1 LRDADPALI
10 VGLRGRLV
18 LTITLR
24 DLQWR
29 ARRFGLGVAAASL
42 VFAVT
47 LLLAG
52 VYSSF
57 RSEAERTVHRFR
69 ADRWIVPAGVS
80 GPFTAYTP
88 VSARTLRVI
97 AKAPGVRSA
106 EGVALFRN
114 VVRKDGHDKLV
125 NVIGAGPGGLFR
137 TPIVKGRPLAHAHEA
152 VADRRM
158 GYRVGEHIQVGS
170 WPVTIVGLT
179 KDLTYL
185 GGTPALVIGLADGQH
200 LTYNGAALASAIIT
214 RGVPSGSGMTGL
226 RAMTTADVVNDLR
239 RPMNGA
245 STTIAVQALLLSVV
259 AAAIIG
265 LMAYLSG
272 LDRMLDFAVF
282 KAIGVRTERVLGG
295 LVLEVML
302 LALIAAV
309 VALGV
314 ARLLAPA
321 FPIGVQFSTATYLG
335 LLGLALIV
343 SLLVSFISV
352 RQAVRVDPAIAFG
365 RH

>member
-1 LRDADPALI
+1 M
-10 VGLRGRLV
+10 

-57 RSEAERTVHRFR
+57 RSEASRAVHNFH
-69 ADRWIVPAGVS
+69 ADRWIVPAGGS

-88 VSARTLRVI
+88 VSAQSMRLVAR
-97 AKAPGVRSA
+97 APGVRSA

-114 VVRKDGHDKLV
+114 VVRKDGKEKLI

-137 TPIVKGRPLAHAHEA
+137 PRLVSGRPLRASHEA
-152 VADRRM
+152 VADERM
-158 GYRVGEHIQVGS
+158 GFDVGDRVRVGS
-170 WPVTIVGLT
+170 WPVTVVGVT
-179 KDLTYL
+179 RDLTYL
-185 GGTPALVIGLADGQH
+185 GGTPAIVMSLADGRR
-200 LTYNGAALASAIIT
+200 LTYGGAHLASAIIT
-214 RGVPSGSGMTGL
+214 SGIPRGPRLTGL
-226 RAMTTADVVNDLR
+226 RAMTTAEVVSDLR

-245 STTIAVQALLLSVV
+245 STTIAVQALLLSFV

-272 LDRMLDFAVF
+272 LDRMADFAVF

-295 LVLEVML
+295 LVLEVLL
-302 LALIAAV
+302 LAFVAAA
-309 VALGV
+309 VALGL

-321 FPIGVQFSTATYLG
+321 FPIGVDFSTGTYLA
-335 LLGLALIV
+335 LLALALGV
-343 SLLVSFISV
+343 SLLVSLVSV
-352 RQAVRVDPAIAFG
+352 RQAVRVDPALAFG
-365 RH
+365 RN